1 MAFESFEDDCLVVR
15 GFLLIDLK
23 EILIYLVIVYCSQ
36 GTHLFRFSLS
46 LCYECFTSSIDF

>member
-23 EILIYLVIVYCSQ
+23 EILIYLVIVYCS
-36 GTHLFRFSLS
+36 
-46 LCYECFTSSIDF
+46 